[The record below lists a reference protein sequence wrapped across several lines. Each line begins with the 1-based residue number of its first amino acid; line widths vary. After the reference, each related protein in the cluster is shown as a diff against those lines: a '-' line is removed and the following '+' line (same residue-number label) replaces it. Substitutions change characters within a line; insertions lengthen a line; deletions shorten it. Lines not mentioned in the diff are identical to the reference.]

1 MVEIS
6 LTIGSCAGICYFR
19 LYPRWSLLRV
29 VALVQFVLGCII
41 MPFGVFFIV
50 TAPTH

>member
-1 MVEIS
+1 VVEIS
-6 LTIGSCAGICYFR
+6 LNLRWFAGICYFR